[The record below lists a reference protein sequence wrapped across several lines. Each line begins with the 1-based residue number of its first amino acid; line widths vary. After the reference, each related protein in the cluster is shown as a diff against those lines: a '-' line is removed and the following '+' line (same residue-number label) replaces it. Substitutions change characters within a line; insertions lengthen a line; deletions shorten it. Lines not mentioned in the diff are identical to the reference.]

1 MNYSQGGKLIR
12 PDDVPLDIFLNEV
25 RFYRFGR
32 DAISEF
38 LKLEGIFLEKKVKLM
53 PETEIKRII
62 WRIFEDHD
70 SSWEARIITL
80 LSAAIIT
87 ISVVV
92 FCMETLDAFKSLDD
106 KFAEILQPAMNAC
119 LVHLNRTTFPA
130 FLLANKSY
138 SERDFIADSMAKL
151 KLCADDARLSNAD
164 RYLTTRCGIHLGDES
179 IDYVIELLG
188 NKTKKRVE
196 GGEKPHR
203 LRHQEENSSNAGAPL
218 RYTYLQNLDNVRM
231 FSVESFLF
239 AMTN

>member
-12 PDDVPLDIFLNEV
+12 PDEVPLDIFLNEV

-32 DAISEF
+32 EAISEF

-53 PETEIKRII
+53 PDTEIKRII

-80 LSAAIIT
+80 MSAAIIT

-106 KFAEILQPAMNAC
+106 RFAEILHPAMNAC
-119 LVHLNRTTFPA
+119 LVHLNKTKFPA

-138 SERDFIADSMAKL
+138 SERDFIADSMTKL
-151 KLCADDARLSNAD
+151 KLCADDAHLSNAD

-179 IDYVIELLG
+179 IDYVMELLG
-188 NKTKKRVE
+188 NKTKKRA
-196 GGEKPHR
+196 GGEKPHH
-203 LRHQEENSSNAGAPL
+203 LRHQEKNSSGLDAPL
-218 RYTYLQNLDNVRM
+218 RYTYLQNLDNVRITYI
-231 FSVESFLF
+231 ESFLF
-239 AMTN
+239 TITT